1 MKKFVG
7 LDLLRFGLA
16 VYLMI
21 FHTVREYPQNVRIPL
36 IELTNLGGFATSTFF
51 ILSGFIL
58 SHVYFGRTTELRGG
72 TREFFVKRLSNLYP
86 VHLISLILLLVVS
99 ATGTQTLNSFY
110 LMSLDDGD
118 AHVVLDGAGTAINF
132 ALNILLLQVW
142 NPLYASINAPSWS
155 LSTLLCFYIAFP
167 FVAPRLLR
175 ADRKVRLLV
184 VLWMLYLIPP
194 AVATLM
200 HWYGPAAVGL
210 ITRNP
215 LLRLPEFLAG
225 ILLYGLYRE
234 GRLASACNHPGK
246 VIGALLFVTASFVS
260 CAWLESHGP
269 LYSRYLIHNGA
280 LMPAELLLVA
290 VFAFVPIGQ
299 RYENLSMRL
308 GNSALSIFAIHVPLF
323 FIMMKVLKL
332 LQMGESPLRCASHFS
347 ACVSAS
353 KQVVPSMAT
362 YPLYLFATVIVA
374 VYFQERLLVPVR
386 ALLRARFLAKPPQ
399 QSTNVARQ
407 RGAQSN

>member
-21 FHTVREYPQNVRIPL
+21 FHTVREYPQNATIPL

-72 TREFFVKRLSNLYP
+72 TKEFFVKRLSNLYP
-86 VHLISLILLLVVS
+86 VHLISLFLLLVVS
-99 ATGTQTLNSFY
+99 ATGTQTLNSFS
-110 LMSLDDGD
+110 LMSLNDGD
-118 AHVVLDGAGTAINF
+118 AQVVLGGADTAINF
-132 ALNILLLQVW
+132 VLNILLLQVW

-155 LSTLLCFYIAFP
+155 LSTLLCFYLAFP
-167 FVAPRLLR
+167 FLAPRLLG

-184 VLWMLYLIPP
+184 VLWVLYLIPP

-234 GRLASACNHPGK
+234 GRLAGAFNDWGK
-246 VIGALLFVTASFVS
+246 LAASLSFVAASFVY

-269 LYSRYLIHNGA
+269 IYSRYVIHNGA
-280 LMPAELLLVA
+280 LLPAELLLVA
-290 VFAFVPIGQ
+290 VFAFVSIRQ
-299 RYENLSMRL
+299 RHESLCVRL
-308 GNSALSIFAIHVPLF
+308 GNAALSIFAIHVPLF

-332 LQMGESPLRCASHFS
+332 LQMGESPIWCASHFS

-353 KQVVPSMAT
+353 KHVVPSMAT
-362 YPLYLFATVIVA
+362 YPLYLLVTVIVA

-386 ALLRARFLAKPPQ
+386 ALLRARFLGKPAQ
-399 QSTNVARQ
+399 QSTSVTQ
-407 RGAQSN
+407 RRGTQSN